1 MHVQCTRELR
11 SEHSCS
17 VHLFRSI
24 QDVSELTF
32 VTLWSVVQNIFSF
45 FLYMETG
52 SQFIYSVIIKGS
64 SQSKLILDLCTYFY
78 LQWGSIEQNF
88 QQNNFSLCEILWN
101 VHIKHCSSVN
111 NTYPVIY
118 VLHCST
124 SSSVLIQWQ

>member
-1 MHVQCTRELR
+1 MCNALESCVVSSTRVLPIYLDLYRMFQNSFLELYD
-11 SEHSCS
+11 
-17 VHLFRSI
+17 VLYKTYFR
-24 QDVSELTF
+24 
-32 VTLWSVVQNIFSF
+32 F